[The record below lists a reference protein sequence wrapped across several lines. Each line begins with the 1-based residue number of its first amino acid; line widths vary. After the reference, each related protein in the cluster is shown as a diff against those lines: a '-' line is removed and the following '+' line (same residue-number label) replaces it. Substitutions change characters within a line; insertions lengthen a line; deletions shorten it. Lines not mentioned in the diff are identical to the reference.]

1 MPRPRFQSLLVVLLT
16 ALSMPLARSQSNNGQ
31 TVKVTNQLEIPDGS
45 LAPGTYKFALEDR
58 LDDRAIIRITA
69 KNSDTH
75 YILLAVPNKRLQQA
89 TLNGLITYKPGDS
102 GQNALRAWECPN
114 CDAPLEFVYPKLQ
127 AVKLTGDF
135 GTPVLAI
142 DPTYDKLPANLSR
155 DDMKVVTLWLVSPKR
170 IVEGKGEGVGVDAA
184 KLSVA
189 RPQAPNVQLAANRK
203 RLPKTAS
210 NFYELGFGGVLLMV
224 ISILL
229 YVRRR
234 AAEKL

>member
-1 MPRPRFQSLLVVLLT
+1 
-16 ALSMPLARSQSNNGQ
+16 
-31 TVKVTNQLEIPDGS
+31 
-45 LAPGTYKFALEDR
+45 
-58 LDDRAIIRITA
+58 
-69 KNSDTH
+69 
-75 YILLAVPNKRLQQA
+75 
-89 TLNGLITYKPGDS
+89 
-102 GQNALRAWECPN
+102 
-114 CDAPLEFVYPKLQ
+114 
-127 AVKLTGDF
+127 GDF

-170 IVEGKGEGVGVDAA
+170 IVEGKGEGADAA

-210 NFYELGFGGVLLMV
+210 NFYELGFGGVFLMV

-234 AAEKL
+234 AAEEL